1 MTARSFPLPDHQS
14 HVISAAGPCYLGFSS
29 TKVSTSE
36 AFHLKSLIKQLT
48 KPSRK
53 KHRIPLNTAM
63 SSLQPPDLGLQ
74 KKKKKKKRSLFIVV
88 LLPLA
93 LQGGESL
100 LSAEALHSQNPSP
113 SFLLVTRLT
122 LPQSCCSNEDCQEA
136 GLSPRSMLTGDEARF
151 LTRSFLLPFLGY
163 QANPSSTPRPKETS

>member
-53 KHRIPLNTAM
+53 KTQDTPKYSNVFFTTTRLR
-63 SSLQPPDLGLQ
+63 SQ
-74 KKKKKKKRSLFIVV
+74 KKKKKKREAFSLLCYF
-88 LLPLA
+88 LWLCR
-93 LQGGESL
+93 GGEPPL
-100 LSAEALHSQNPSP
+100 
-113 SFLLVTRLT
+113 R
-122 LPQSCCSNEDCQEA
+122 
-136 GLSPRSMLTGDEARF
+136 
-151 LTRSFLLPFLGY
+151 
-163 QANPSSTPRPKETS
+163 

>member
-48 KPSRK
+48 KQSRK
-53 KHRIPLNTAM
+53 KTQDTPKYSNVFFTTTRLR
-63 SSLQPPDLGLQ
+63 SQ
-74 KKKKKKKRSLFIVV
+74 KKKKKKRSLFIVV

-93 LQGGESL
+93 LQGGRAS
-100 LSAEALHSQNPSP
+100 SP
-113 SFLLVTRLT
+113 LR
-122 LPQSCCSNEDCQEA
+122 
-136 GLSPRSMLTGDEARF
+136 RSIHRTPVL
-151 LTRSFLLPFLGY
+151 
-163 QANPSSTPRPKETS
+163 PSSCNQTHPSTELLL

>member
-48 KPSRK
+48 KQSRK
-53 KHRIPLNTAM
+53 KTQDTPKYSNVFFTTTRLR
-63 SSLQPPDLGLQ
+63 SQ
-74 KKKKKKKRSLFIVV
+74 KKKKKKEKPFHCCVTSFGS
-88 LLPLA
+88 A
-93 LQGGESL
+93 GGESL

-113 SFLLVTRLT
+113 SF
-122 LPQSCCSNEDCQEA
+122 
-136 GLSPRSMLTGDEARF
+136 F
-151 LTRSFLLPFLGY
+151 L
-163 QANPSSTPRPKETS
+163 